1 MNNFLKQTLIFQN
14 IFGINESFDFI
25 TGRDFF
31 AKPLSTPRDNHITPR
46 QTNCNIQTANNQVIN
61 KTAHLDQMTE
71 QKTTSSENQ
80 TAHQENNKEPNYNID
95 LSNIKDFDSLIIAIK
110 EFNGCSLKRHAT
122 NDVIFDGNKNAK
134 IMLIGEAPGE
144 NEDLEGK
151 PFCGQSGKLLRKA
164 LSCINLTTENM
175 LITNTVYWRPPDNR
189 KPYQD
194 EISTCLPFLKKMI
207 NLVKPQIVILCGA
220 TAIETILGTK
230 QKMSEITGKIQSIQ
244 INLNNQPETAIETTE
259 LKCFPIYHPS
269 YLLRVPSMKKTFWKH
284 LLILKDIIDKVH

>member
-31 AKPLSTPRDNHITPR
+31 APIQENIASVLNNTISTPQNTH
-46 QTNCNIQTANNQVIN
+46 TAEEQLSLHKPISPDGEFTVEPST
-61 KTAHLDQMTE
+61 TADTGILDV
-71 QKTTSSENQ
+71 
-80 TAHQENNKEPNYNID
+80 D
-95 LSNIKDFDSLIIAIK
+95 LSQVYTFDELVAKIKL
-110 EFNGCSLKRHAT
+110 FNGCNLKRHAT